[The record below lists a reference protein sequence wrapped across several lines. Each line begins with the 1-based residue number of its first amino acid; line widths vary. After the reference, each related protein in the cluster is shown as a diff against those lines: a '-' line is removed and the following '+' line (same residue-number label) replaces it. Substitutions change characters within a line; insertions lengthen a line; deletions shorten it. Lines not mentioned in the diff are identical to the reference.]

1 VAAGVPVLV
10 MPFVVGVL
18 MAMSLS
24 LVAVLM
30 TIMAMSRRIV
40 LMLMLMFVFVMA
52 AHRSSLLSWL
62 LFLILTTWS
71 FLVKLS
77 PRVTSGHIEG
87 QKDFL

>member
-10 MPFVVGVL
+10 MPFIVGVL
-18 MAMSLS
+18 MAMSFG

-52 AHRSSLLSWL
+52 AHRSSLLS
-62 LFLILTTWS
+62 
-71 FLVKLS
+71 
-77 PRVTSGHIEG
+77 
-87 QKDFL
+87 